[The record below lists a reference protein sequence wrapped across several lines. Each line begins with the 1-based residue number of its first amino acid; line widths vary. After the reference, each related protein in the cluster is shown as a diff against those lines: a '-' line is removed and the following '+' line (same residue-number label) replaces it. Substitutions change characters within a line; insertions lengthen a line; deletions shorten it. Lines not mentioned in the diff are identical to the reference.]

1 MSERTI
7 AIRLKIPDN
16 EAYTALTA
24 LRAIGVPV
32 ERLER
37 SEIWRVEDAGDPAT
51 FAARFETNE
60 AIFNPNKHRLTVLD
74 ANQPHPGEAWVYE
87 LPVTGGNDPIARPTV
102 GGKTI
107 PGVSKARRYVGWRLL
122 DASGAPVARRT
133 LESALE
139 RLLCNPAIEK
149 ALY

>member
-1 MSERTI
+1 MSERAI
-7 AIRLKIPDN
+7 VIRLKIPDN

-24 LRAIGVPV
+24 LRGLDVAV

-37 SEIWRVEDAGDPAT
+37 SEIWRVEDSGDPAT
-51 FAARFETNE
+51 LAARVETNE
-60 AIFNPNKHRLTVLD
+60 AIFNPNKHRLSVLD
-74 ANQPHPGEAWVYE
+74 ANEPRPGEAWVYE
-87 LPVTGGNDPIARPTV
+87 LPTNGGDDPVARTMM

-107 PGVSKARRYVGWRLL
+107 PGVSKARRYVGWRLF
-122 DASGAPVARRT
+122 DERGAPVARRS
-133 LESALE
+133 LEAALE

>member
-24 LRAIGVPV
+24 LRGLDVAV

-37 SEIWRVEDAGDPAT
+37 SEIWRVEDSGDPAT
-51 FAARFETNE
+51 LAARIETNE
-60 AIFNPNKHRLTVLD
+60 SIFNPNKHRLTVLD
-74 ANQPHPGEAWVYE
+74 ANEPRPGEAWVYE
-87 LPVTGGNDPIARPTV
+87 LPATGGDDPIARPTM

-107 PGVSKARRYVGWRLL
+107 PGISKARRYIGWRLL
-122 DASGAPVARRT
+122 DGQGTPVARRA

>member
-1 MSERTI
+1 MSERAV

-24 LRAIGVPV
+24 LRGLGVAV
-32 ERLER
+32 EKLER
-37 SEIWRVEDAGDPAT
+37 SEIWRVDDGGDVAT
-51 FAARFETNE
+51 LAARIESNE

-74 ANQPHPGEAWVYE
+74 SNEPRLGEAWVYE
-87 LPVTGGNDPIARPTV
+87 LPVTGGEDPVAYDTV
-102 GGKTI
+102 GGKRI
-107 PGVSKARRYVGWRLL
+107 AGISRARRYIGWRLL
-122 DASGAPVARRT
+122 DAAGSAVPRT
-133 LESALE
+133 SVRDAVE

>member
-24 LRAIGVPV
+24 LRGLDVAV

-37 SEIWRVEDAGDPAT
+37 SEIWRVEDSGDPAT
-51 FAARFETNE
+51 LAARVETNE
-60 AIFNPNKHRLTVLD
+60 AIFNPNKHRLTVL
-74 ANQPHPGEAWVYE
+74 ASNAPQPGEAWVYE
-87 LPVTGGNDPIARPTV
+87 LPVTGGDDPIARLTM

-107 PGVSKARRYVGWRLL
+107 PGISRARRYVGWRLF
-122 DASGAPVARRT
+122 DGQRAPVARRT

>member
-1 MSERTI
+1 MSERAI

-24 LRAIGVPV
+24 LRGLDVAV
-32 ERLER
+32 ERVER
-37 SEIWRVEDAGDPAT
+37 SEIWRVEDSGDPAT
-51 FAARFETNE
+51 LAARVETNE

-74 ANQPHPGEAWVYE
+74 ANEPRPGEAWVYE
-87 LPVTGGNDPIARPTV
+87 LPTYGGDDPVARTTV

-122 DASGAPVARRT
+122 DAKGAPVARRS

>member
-16 EAYTALTA
+16 EAYTALSA
-24 LRAIGVPV
+24 LRGLDVPV

-37 SEIWRVEDAGDPAT
+37 SEIWQFEDSGDSATLSARV
-51 FAARFETNE
+51 ETNE
-60 AIFNPNKHRLTVLD
+60 AIFNPNKHRLTQLN
-74 ANQPHPGEAWVYE
+74 ANDPRAGEAWVYE
-87 LPVTGGNDPIARPTV
+87 LPATGGDGPIARATM

-107 PGVSKARRYVGWRLL
+107 PGISKARRYIGWRLL
-122 DASGAPVARRT
+122 DAQGAPVARRT
-133 LESALE
+133 IESALE